1 MKIFAVIVCVFLM
14 AGAIG
19 VTIGTL
25 GGSYARSIDTT
36 RDLRLTNDVYI
47 DQATGC
53 EYLRATPGPYTPRME
68 GRGESY
74 RQRGCR

>member
-1 MKIFAVIVCVFLM
+1 MKTFAVIFCVFLM

-19 VTIGTL
+19 VTIVAL

-36 RDLRLTNDVYI
+36 RDLRLTSDVYTGPT
-47 DQATGC
+47 TGC
-53 EYLRATPGPYTPRME
+53 EYLRVTSGPYTPRME